1 MDDDSADGGRVNL
14 GRDEVAGVG
23 AGGFADGA
31 DFGNA
36 YLMCKLRTLLDS

>member
-14 GRDEVAGVG
+14 SRDEVAAVG
-23 AGGFADGA
+23 AGAFVDGA

-36 YLMCKLRTLLDS
+36 YLLSKLGTLLDS